1 MNISSTPPPLM
12 LGFPPATAPAP
23 VASDAEDETDRAGLE
38 SQNERDIRAIIQ
50 RLKNREQE
58 VIAHENAHRAV
69 GGSLVRGGGY
79 DYVQGPDN
87 RRYIAGGDVR
97 IDTSPVHGDPE
108 ATMIKAEHIIRT
120 ALAPVDPSPQDLRV
134 AGEAQT
140 MFNQARIELQ
150 MAQYRHNEPAIRQAP
165 GQLLDQVA

>member
-1 MNISSTPPPLM
+1 MYISSTPPPLM
-12 LGFPPATAPAP
+12 LGFPPTLTPTSGRDDA
-23 VASDAEDETDRAGLE
+23 ASKANKAELE
-38 SQNERDIRAIIQ
+38 SHNEREIRAIIQ
-50 RLKNREQE
+50 RLKKREQE

-79 DYVQGPDN
+79 HYIQGPDG
-87 RRYIAGGDVR
+87 RRYISGGEVQ
-97 IDTSPVHGDPE
+97 IDTSPVHDDPE
-108 ATMIKAEHIIRT
+108 ATMLKAEHIIRT

-140 MFNQARIELQ
+140 MFSRASVEVQ
-150 MAQYRHNEPAIRQAP
+150 MEKYRRNEPGGEQQP